1 MVIGGNF
8 LKSENA
14 DGFSGKATVWGS
26 VSFHSE
32 MFGTTYVG
40 LVLGNFYINV
50 VIFLYCKLDNY
61 KFFLINF

>member
-8 LKSENA
+8 LKCENA
-14 DGFSGKATVWGS
+14 DGFSGKATFLRS

-40 LVLGNFYINV
+40 LVLGNLYVNV
-50 VIFLYCKLDNY
+50 VIFLYCKLDSY
-61 KFFLINF
+61 SFFFIN